1 MCTSFEIRH
10 FGPFSPVNGR
20 KTPYVTSPEFL
31 ALLTVFSY
39 AKLRKLRFRLIFK
52 NRQPR
57 IRTCD
62 TRPADQASKNPID
75 VVLEWQNKKAGNMTS
90 RQCTKPRNFDLQ
102 KLMLQP
108 TRDLWRYEIRR
119 VTRTVYNA
127 YREGRRHHAM
137 QESFLVLFCCQLGRN
152 CYNSIQQLI
161 ADLGTL
167 NVTAADVRTTE
178 QHLRLSKPDVL
189 SSSNPSTRQVQA
201 ASGKQ
206 TSSRSST
213 KHISTHLHKSLDLR
227 CGIFISVSLK
237 SLLR

>member
-10 FGPFSPVNGR
+10 FGPFSLVNGR
-20 KTPYVTSPEFL
+20 KTLYVTSPEFL

-137 QESFLVLFCCQLGRN
+137 QESFLVLFCCQVSFIPLRRTLEPFHAW
-152 CYNSIQQLI
+152 IQLI
-161 ADLGTL
+161 YDCLT
-167 NVTAADVRTTE
+167 
-178 QHLRLSKPDVL
+178 SVL
-189 SSSNPSTRQVQA
+189 SVQ
-201 ASGKQ
+201 
-206 TSSRSST
+206 
-213 KHISTHLHKSLDLR
+213 HFSL
-227 CGIFISVSLK
+227 SLK
-237 SLLR
+237 RKY